1 MVPLGSCGKVLEAKV
16 NDRVMSPLSPDL
28 ENRGSEIAESYYA
41 RRSLTGKEILES
53 AELLYQLWTRD
64 RRNVK
69 MHAIAEGFR
78 RQAYIIAMAQQR
90 WGAAPETRR
99 SRDDD

>member
-1 MVPLGSCGKVLEAKV
+1 MVPLGSCGKVLEAEV
-16 NDRVMSPLSPDL
+16 NDRVMSPDSPAL
-28 ENRGSEIAESYYA
+28 ENRGGEIAEMYYA
-41 RRSLTGKEILES
+41 RRNLTGREVRES

-78 RQAYIIAMAQQR
+78 RQAYIIAMAQ
-90 WGAAPETRR
+90 
-99 SRDDD
+99 